1 MTELP
6 FDASR
11 RLTGAN
17 LFFATTGAQLETVGL
32 EVDAALL
39 AAWQERISR
48 ARAHL
53 GWPQAE
59 LSVRRHAG
67 GVSLALAAPCDQLYT
82 ATEVNEWAL
91 CAALSAREPGRWP
104 GLEQALGAAALEE
117 AGAGATVIPP
127 VLAAD
132 AALARFSQLAQ
143 SAAPPPAAATSSWRH
158 CPRLRSC
165 RGMPCTTCP
174 PRSSPARTARP
185 PPCGCSRPAPPHT
198 AGRRPTAAP
207 TVCSSARRRW
217 RAATT
222 PARSGRGW

>member
-59 LSVRRHAG
+59 LAVRRHAG

-91 CAALSAREPGRWP
+91 CAALSARD
-104 GLEQALGAAALEE
+104 
-117 AGAGATVIPP
+117 AG
-127 VLAAD
+127 
-132 AALARFSQLAQ
+132 ALAR
-143 SAAPPPAAATSSWRH
+143 T
-158 CPRLRSC
+158 
-165 RGMPCTTCP
+165 
-174 PRSSPARTARP
+174 
-185 PPCGCSRPAPPHT
+185 
-198 AGRRPTAAP
+198 
-207 TVCSSARRRW
+207 
-217 RAATT
+217 
-222 PARSGRGW
+222 